1 MTRWRT
7 ATFPAVFAAAVLS
20 LVIAGCGK
28 SGPPAPSGTYQ
39 SKFGPDQSFS
49 LKFMDSNQVEA
60 TFREGGQDK
69 SYRTS
74 FVTSGD
80 TIVMAVPEGERQSG
94 GPDSLTLKRNGEA
107 LELTMDGMTMRFDKL

>member
-1 MTRWRT
+1 MNRSHTSIAALVT
-7 ATFPAVFAAAVLS
+7 AAL
-20 LVIAGCGK
+20 LLAGCGK

-49 LKFMDSNQVEA
+49 LKFLDGNQVEA
-60 TFREGGQDK
+60 TFREGGRDK

-74 FVTSGD
+74 YVTSGES
-80 TIVMAVPEGERQSG
+80 IVMAVPEGERKSG